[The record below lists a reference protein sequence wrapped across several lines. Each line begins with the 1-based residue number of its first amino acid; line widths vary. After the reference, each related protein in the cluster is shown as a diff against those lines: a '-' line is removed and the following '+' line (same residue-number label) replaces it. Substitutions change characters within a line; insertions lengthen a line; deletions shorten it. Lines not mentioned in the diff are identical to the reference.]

1 MVSVANIDPQDDLTM
16 HDDHGKQGLM
26 DFLSGYATE
35 VTPTQAARLE
45 NFAAILPKGTP
56 VNVTFLPGS
65 AFADTV
71 ATARLVKDAGYIPAP
86 HFAARSIKNT
96 AELSENLNRLQ
107 GEVEVSE
114 ALVIAG
120 GLDTPIGDFENSTQL
135 LDTGL
140 FEKSGIRKIGV
151 AGHPEGSPDMT
162 TDAIVEAL
170 LWKNAYAQSTGTD
183 MYITTQFCFEAA
195 PVIAWADNLRRLG
208 NKLPIHIG
216 IPGPANLKT
225 LINYARMCGIGPSMR
240 VLSRQARNISKLMTI
255 SAPVGLVCD
264 LAAYQDEQPDCQI
277 TQAHL
282 YPLGGVNR
290 MADWVGQ
297 ITSGHFTM
305 QPDRRH
311 FIIDN

>member
-1 MVSVANIDPQDDLTM
+1 MLLVADIDPQDCQAM
-16 HDDHGKQGLM
+16 HDDHGKQRLI
-26 DFLSGYATE
+26 DFLSNYATE

-45 NFAAILPKGTP
+45 NFAALLPQGTR

-71 ATARLVKDAGYIPAP
+71 ATARLVKEAGYVPVP
-86 HFAARSIKNT
+86 HFAARSIQNT

-107 GEVEVSE
+107 GEVGVSE

-120 GLDTPIGDFENSTQL
+120 GLDMPLGDFDNSMQL

-140 FEKSGIRKIGV
+140 FEKYGIRKIGV
-151 AGHPEGSPDMT
+151 AGHPEGSPDMS

-170 LWKNAYAQSTGTD
+170 QWKNAYARSTSTD
-183 MYITTQFCFEAA
+183 MYITTQFCFEVA
-195 PVIAWADNLRRLG
+195 PVIAWAENLRRLG
-208 NKLPIHIG
+208 NNLPIHIG

-255 SAPVGLVCD
+255 SAPVALVCD
-264 LAAYQDEQPDCQI
+264 LATYQDEQPDCQI
-277 TQAHL
+277 TQVHL
-282 YPLGGVNR
+282 YPLGGVQR
-290 MADWVGQ
+290 MAEWLGKIQ
-297 ITSGHFTM
+297 CGHFTM

>member
-71 ATARLVKDAGYIPAP
+71 ATARLVKDAGYVPVP

-120 GLDTPIGDFENSTQL
+120 GLAARSIGTYLSL
-135 LDTGL
+135 IGSGL
-140 FEKSGIRKIGV
+140 NHREKVFAVVSYIPKATVQAAIGAVPLAAGV
-151 AGHPEGSPDMT
+151 AGGE
-162 TDAIVEAL
+162 
-170 LWKNAYAQSTGTD
+170 
-183 MYITTQFCFEAA
+183 
-195 PVIAWADNLRRLG
+195 
-208 NKLPIHIG
+208 
-216 IPGPANLKT
+216 
-225 LINYARMCGIGPSMR
+225 
-240 VLSRQARNISKLMTI
+240 VLFRAM
-255 SAPVGLVCD
+255 SA
-264 LAAYQDEQPDCQI
+264 
-277 TQAHL
+277 
-282 YPLGGVNR
+282 
-290 MADWVGQ
+290 
-297 ITSGHFTM
+297 
-305 QPDRRH
+305 
-311 FIIDN
+311 